1 MRDLLGAFRRR
12 PFLTPTEREQ
22 IEAGLATARRHA
34 AAPIG
39 LIIDEQAAGDPE
51 VRARQLFQDW
61 ELAGTERSRA
71 ILVYA
76 CAATRRF
83 AVMGGDEVH
92 RAAPETSWKT
102 LQRDLARHFE
112 EERYCDGL
120 FKAVANA
127 AIMQHSAFA
136 AANGCHSPAPP
147 PPAGSD
153 P

>member
-1 MRDLLGAFRRR
+1 VDLLGAFRRR

-39 LIIDEQAAGDPE
+39 LIIDERAAGDHE

-61 ELAGTERSRA
+61 ELADTERSRA

-76 CAATRRF
+76 CAATRQF
-83 AVMGGDEVH
+83 AVIGGDEIRRV
-92 RAAPETSWKT
+92 APQAFWEN
-102 LQRDLARHFE
+102 LQRDLTRHFAE
-112 EERYCDGL
+112 QRYCDGL
-120 FKAVANA
+120 FKAVASI
-127 AIMQHSAFA
+127 AIMLSSAFVA
-136 AANGCHSPAPP
+136 TDRCHSQPP
-147 PPAGSD
+147 PPEGSE

>member
-1 MRDLLGAFRRR
+1 VDLLGAFRRR

-39 LIIDEQAAGDPE
+39 LIIDDRAAADHD
-51 VRARQLFQDW
+51 VRARQLFQNW
-61 ELAGTERSRA
+61 ELADPDRSRA

-83 AVMGGDEVH
+83 AVVGGDEIRRV
-92 RAAPETSWKT
+92 APETFWDT
-102 LQRDLARHFE
+102 LQRDLTRHFD
-112 EERYCDGL
+112 EERYCDGI
-120 FKAVANA
+120 FKAVANV
-127 AIMQHSAFA
+127 AIMQHSLFVAT
-136 AANGCHSPAPP
+136 NDCHSPAPS
-147 PPAGSD
+147 PPAGSN

>member
-1 MRDLLGAFRRR
+1 MDLLGAFRRR

-34 AAPIG
+34 AAPIA
-39 LIIDEQAAGDPE
+39 LIIDERAAGDPE

-61 ELAGTERSRA
+61 ELADAKRSRA

-83 AVMGGDEVH
+83 AVIGGDEIRRV
-92 RAAPETSWKT
+92 APETFWKT
-102 LQRDLARHFE
+102 LQGDLARHFE
-112 EERYCDGL
+112 EARYCDGL

-127 AIMQHSAFA
+127 AIMQHSAFV
-136 AANGCHSPAPP
+136 AANSCHSPAQS